1 MLKQLK
7 KSQTLISRSDQ
18 KDPVNFIPDSYLPR
32 FHWVFAPFVNGLEQ
46 ITIYHYLRLKF
57 FDSQCYLFT
66 CLLDWDLS
74 HRNFWLWYSVF
85 RRLVS
90 RCRYRCDLCW
100 WWIFVLAPPL
110 GGGWNDRWGSL
121 PFDSPLWS
129 FIVFPVMNRT
139 RWQHP
144 SSYWADVGA
153 AAYDKE
159 VMSGGSVVCKG
170 WQVGP
175 PTQQFLFSEGTSE
188 KTLKCLLLGS

>member
-1 MLKQLK
+1 M
-7 KSQTLISRSDQ
+7 
-18 KDPVNFIPDSYLPR
+18 F
-32 FHWVFAPFVNGLEQ
+32 
-46 ITIYHYLRLKF
+46 
-57 FDSQCYLFT
+57 
-66 CLLDWDLS
+66 
-74 HRNFWLWYSVF
+74 HRNFWHWYSIF

-90 RCRYRCDLCW
+90 RCRSCRYRCDLCW
-100 WWIFVLAPPL
+100 WWIFMLAPPL

-144 SSYWADVGA
+144 SLYWADVGA

-170 WQVGP
+170 SQVGP
-175 PTQQFLFSEGTSE
+175 PTQQFLFSERHIEQNPQMSSTYSGVNFNLREQE
-188 KTLKCLLLGS
+188 KKGHSHSWMHQGQARARWNESFLNDKDDSGDESSAKVLFKQLSTIFV